1 MNKNNGQNYIEI
13 KFYNNLNINRE
24 TSYNFKF
31 LKHVLKWVERIA
43 SQKRQHCWVI
53 GFVLS

>member
-31 LKHVLKWVERIA
+31 LKHVLK
-43 SQKRQHCWVI
+43 
-53 GFVLS
+53 